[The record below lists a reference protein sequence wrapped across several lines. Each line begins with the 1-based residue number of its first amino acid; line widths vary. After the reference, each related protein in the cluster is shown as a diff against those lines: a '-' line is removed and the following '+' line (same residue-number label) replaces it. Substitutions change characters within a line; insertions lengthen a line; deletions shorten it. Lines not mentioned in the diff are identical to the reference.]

1 MNKQNLNLKK
11 YRKKLQAARSRRYYQ
26 KFALISAVVIVAIL
40 LINLIAPDQ
49 GYSASEKRNLSQF
62 PKLTLLRIVDGSFM
76 DEMENYEADQ
86 FFLRSQ
92 WMTLRTSLDRLVGKN
107 ESQGVYIGKNSYLME
122 RFAAGTAESRQA
134 ITDAVNA
141 FAERNPDVKT
151 SFLLVPNA
159 ISVQSD
165 LLPKDALT
173 DDQNAWMDD
182 FFASLGDSVQK
193 LDVRETLKNAAE
205 TMQIYYR
212 TDHHWTTDA
221 AYAAFLSVADT
232 LDVDGARQFVSKT
245 VCNDFSGSLAAKSGF
260 YVAEKD
266 AIHIYTPLEEDPLY
280 VVNFEDG
287 RQKTTCYDAD
297 ALKGTDPY
305 QVFFGGNQGKI
316 TIETSVDT
324 DRKLLV
330 LKDSYANCFLPF
342 LLSDFQEITIVDPR
356 YYYED
361 LNDLMLTEQYSD
373 MLYLYNVNTLAED
386 TNLSLT
392 LAE

>member
-11 YRKKLQAARSRRYYQ
+11 YRRKLQAARSRRYYQ
-26 KFALISAVVIVAIL
+26 KFGLIAAVVIVGIML
-40 LINLIAPDQ
+40 VNLIAPDQ
-49 GYSASEKRNLSQF
+49 SYSASEKRNLSQF
-62 PKLTLLRIVDGSFM
+62 PKLTLARIVDGSFM
-76 DEMENYEADQ
+76 DEMEDYEADQ

-92 WMTLRTSLDRLVGKN
+92 WMTLRTTMDRLVGKN
-107 ESQGVYIGKNSYLME
+107 ESQGVYIGKNSNLME
-122 RFAAGTAESRQA
+122 RFDAGTDESRQQ

-141 FAERNPDVKT
+141 FAERYPDVKT

-159 ISVQSD
+159 VSIESE

-173 DDQNAWMDD
+173 DDQNAYLDA
-182 FFASLGDSVQK
+182 FYGALGEQVQA
-193 LDVRETLKNAAE
+193 LDVREALKTAAE
-205 TMQIYYR
+205 TTQVYYR
-212 TDHHWTTDA
+212 TDHHWTTDG
-221 AYAAFLSVADT
+221 AYAAFLSVADA
-232 LDVDGARQFVSKT
+232 LGVDGTRQFVSKT
-245 VCNDFSGSLAAKSGF
+245 VSNDFSGSLAAKSGF
-260 YVAEKD
+260 YVRERD
-266 AIHIYTPLEEDPLY
+266 AIHIFTPIEDDPMY

-287 RQKTTCYDAD
+287 TQRASCYDAD
-297 ALKGTDPY
+297 ALKGEDPY

-342 LLSDFQEITIVDPR
+342 LLSEFQEITIVDPR

-361 LNDLMLTEQYSD
+361 LNDLMVTEQYTD